1 MIIWIIVAGT
11 LIVWLAGYF
20 GGWKFIREQVLVD
33 TDARAMADMGS
44 ITENSIRDALRR
56 HPKSI
61 FPASAWV
68 DLAVARNDWPEALQR
83 AELFRAMFPK
93 RAEGVAAVAKVLA
106 LSGRT
111 DESDAF
117 VERNL
122 KQFRSHPAL
131 HIQYAENARNRGDL
145 GEAMTRIKP
154 ALQKSPQSIN
164 AYLIAISLL
173 ISMEKF
179 DAAEDLIR
187 EGEKAFGEIA
197 PSFSLVPRAE
207 IASHRKEWRRA
218 AELWAEAR
226 MGQPGLS
233 TCYFRGSRALREIG
247 ELNAA
252 RDLIMMGAERFPEN
266 PDIREE
272 KETVLA
278 ELQKQDKPALPS

>member
-1 MIIWIIVAGT
+1 MIIWIIVGGT
-11 LIVWLAGYF
+11 FVVWLAGYF
-20 GGWKFIREQVLVD
+20 GGWRFIREQLLAD
-33 TDARAMADMGS
+33 TDAKAMADMGS
-44 ITENSIRDALRR
+44 VTENSIRDALRR

-68 DLAVARNDWPEALQR
+68 DLAVARNDWPEAMQR

-106 LSGRT
+106 LSGRAE
-111 DESDAF
+111 ESDAF
-117 VERNL
+117 IERNL
-122 KQFRSHPAL
+122 KQFGSQPAL

-145 GEAMTRIKP
+145 GEAMRRIKP
-154 ALQKSPQSIN
+154 ALQKSPQAIN
-164 AYLIAISLL
+164 AYLIAVSLL
-173 ISMEKF
+173 ISTEKF

-187 EGEKAFGEIA
+187 EGEKAFGGTV
-197 PSFSLVPRAE
+197 PSFGLVPRAE
-207 IASHRKEWRRA
+207 IATYRKEWHRA

-247 ELNAA
+247 DLDAA
-252 RDLIMMGAERFPEN
+252 RDLIMMGADRFPEN

-272 KETVLA
+272 KEMVLA
-278 ELQKQDKPALPS
+278 ELQK